1 MTLALH
7 RVFPWDQRAPSG
19 APFSPDYVP
28 PQQGS
33 GRFDLPDGL
42 VLYLAET
49 ADHAVGEVL
58 QGFRGRPLRDSALRR
73 FGHPLALVRIEVP
86 DDVAQGI
93 VDLDDPSRLLALS
106 LHPSDVA
113 SDDRA
118 RTREI
123 ATRLRDGGATGL
135 RWWSR
140 LTGDWHGVVLFLSR
154 APIERLALGQPE
166 VLTRD
171 HRAVVVACRQLGIP
185 VE

>member
-33 GRFDLPDGL
+33 GRFDLADGT
-42 VLYLAET
+42 VLYLGET
-49 ADHAVGEVL
+49 PEHAVGEVL
-58 QGFRGRPLRDSALRR
+58 QGFRGRPLRDGALRR
-73 FGHPLALVRIEVP
+73 FGHPLALVRIEMP

-93 VDLDDPSRLLALS
+93 VDLDDPARLLALS

-140 LTGDWHGVVLFLSR
+140 LTGDWHAVVLFLSR
-154 APIERLALGQPE
+154 APMERLSIGRPE
-166 VLTRD
+166 VLTRG
-171 HRAVVVACRQLGIP
+171 HAAVAAACRQLGIP
-185 VE
+185 VD

>member
-19 APFSPDYVP
+19 APFSPEYVP

-33 GRFDLPDGL
+33 GRFDLADGS

-49 ADHAVGEVL
+49 SDHAVGEVL

-73 FGHPLALVRIEVP
+73 FGHPLALVRVDVP
-86 DDVAQGI
+86 DEIAQEI

-140 LTGDWHGVVLFLSR
+140 LTGDWHGVVLFLSG
-154 APIERLALGQPE
+154 AAMDRLRIGPPE

-171 HRAVVVACRQLGIP
+171 HAAVVAACRQLGIP
-185 VE
+185 LD